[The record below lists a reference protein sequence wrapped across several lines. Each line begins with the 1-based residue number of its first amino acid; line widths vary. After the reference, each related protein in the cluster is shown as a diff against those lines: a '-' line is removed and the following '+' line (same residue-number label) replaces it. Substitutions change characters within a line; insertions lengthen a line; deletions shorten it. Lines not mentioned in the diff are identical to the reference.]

1 MFEFPFEGYLG
12 SGGSELWAGGAQS
25 DGRGCEV

>member
-12 SGGSELWAGGAQS
+12 NGGSGLWEGGARS
-25 DGRGCEV
+25 DGQGCEV